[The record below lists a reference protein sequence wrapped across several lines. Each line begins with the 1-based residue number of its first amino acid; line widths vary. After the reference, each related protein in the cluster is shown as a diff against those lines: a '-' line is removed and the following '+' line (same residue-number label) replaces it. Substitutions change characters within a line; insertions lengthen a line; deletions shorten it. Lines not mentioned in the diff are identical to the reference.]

1 MAHLV
6 AHILHYHINCIR
18 LKNLFP
24 DCEVGAMSLFGNIYD
39 MPVYAASAFAEDEEI
54 VFNAST
60 HTDAIRMSYN
70 DYIRLVD
77 PNVVNFSEPVN

>member
-1 MAHLV
+1 M
-6 AHILHYHINCIR
+6 
-18 LKNLFP
+18 P
-24 DCEVGAMSLFGNIYD
+24 PFGNIYD
-39 MPVYAASAFAEDEEI
+39 MPVYAASALAEDEEI
-54 VFNAST
+54 VFIAST